1 MQRSTQHPR
10 RRAWLR
16 RLIVVAVLAA
26 AVGALLS
33 QTVFAQT
40 SYIIT
45 DGDRV
50 TVHRSY
56 SSDPYEVLTEAGIEL
71 EEEDTYETGYAD
83 GMNQITVRRMQMV
96 TVINRGAQSVIGTY
110 GETTGSLLARMGITP
125 GTGDTLSCSSE
136 TQTYDGM
143 TIELVHTETRIEEED
158 TTVPYPV
165 NYYEDPD
172 LEPDAEIV
180 LVAGQNGLT
189 HVKSE
194 VTYRNGKEVSRV
206 IVQET
211 VQTKPVTQLVIRGVD
226 RTIMEQP
233 ADPEPAEQAAPDA
246 SSGTASGSSS
256 SGSSSSGGSRYDG
269 SAETSGNVIM
279 TSSGESYTYVD
290 VMTCSATAYT
300 CEGYV
305 GHTYSGTLARV
316 GAIAVDPTVI
326 PLGTKMY
333 VVSNDGQY
341 VYGYCVAEDI
351 GGGIPNGRK
360 FKAAQTGG
368 PSGGCIPASLID
380 TPIDY
385 DNLIA
390 IGSMMGSGGLI
401 VMDEDTC
408 MVDLAKFFLEFTVD
422 ESCGK
427 CAPCR
432 IGTRRLLEILTK
444 ITDGKGELEDIDRL
458 EELAAY
464 IKSASLCG
472 LGQTAPN
479 PVLSTLRYFRD
490 EYIAHVTEKR
500 CPAGVCKHL
509 LSYSILEDKCRGCT
523 ACARICPAGAI
534 SGSVKQ
540 PHKIDTSKCLKCG
553 ACIEKCKFGAI
564 VKK

>member
-211 VQTKPVTQLVIRGVD
+211 VKTKPVTQLVIRGVD

-233 ADPEPAEQAAPDA
+233 ADPEPAEQAAPAA
-246 SSGTASGSSS
+246 SSGPASGSSS

-351 GGGIPNGRK
+351 GGGI
-360 FKAAQTGG
+360 
-368 PSGGCIPASLID
+368 
-380 TPIDY
+380 
-385 DNLIA
+385 
-390 IGSMMGSGGLI
+390 
-401 VMDEDTC
+401 
-408 MVDLAKFFLEFTVD
+408 
-422 ESCGK
+422 
-427 CAPCR
+427 
-432 IGTRRLLEILTK
+432 
-444 ITDGKGELEDIDRL
+444 KG
-458 EELAAY
+458 
-464 IKSASLCG
+464 
-472 LGQTAPN
+472 N
-479 PVLSTLRYFRD
+479 
-490 EYIAHVTEKR
+490 
-500 CPAGVCKHL
+500 
-509 LSYSILEDKCRGCT
+509 
-523 ACARICPAGAI
+523 
-534 SGSVKQ
+534 
-540 PHKIDTSKCLKCG
+540 KIDLYFDTYAECWD
-553 ACIEKCKFGAI
+553 FGVRMCTVYI
-564 VKK
+564 LG

>member
-45 DGDRV
+45 DGNRV

-158 TTVPYPV
+158 TVVPYPV

-194 VTYRNGKEVSRV
+194 VTYRNGKEVSSV

-233 ADPEPAEQAAPDA
+233 ADPEPAEQAAPAA

-351 GGGIPNGRK
+351 GGGI
-360 FKAAQTGG
+360 
-368 PSGGCIPASLID
+368 
-380 TPIDY
+380 
-385 DNLIA
+385 
-390 IGSMMGSGGLI
+390 
-401 VMDEDTC
+401 
-408 MVDLAKFFLEFTVD
+408 
-422 ESCGK
+422 
-427 CAPCR
+427 
-432 IGTRRLLEILTK
+432 
-444 ITDGKGELEDIDRL
+444 KG
-458 EELAAY
+458 
-464 IKSASLCG
+464 
-472 LGQTAPN
+472 N
-479 PVLSTLRYFRD
+479 
-490 EYIAHVTEKR
+490 
-500 CPAGVCKHL
+500 
-509 LSYSILEDKCRGCT
+509 
-523 ACARICPAGAI
+523 
-534 SGSVKQ
+534 
-540 PHKIDTSKCLKCG
+540 KIDLYFDTYAECWD
-553 ACIEKCKFGAI
+553 FGVRMCTVYI
-564 VKK
+564 LG

>member
-172 LEPDAEIV
+172 LEPGAEIV

-211 VQTKPVTQLVIRGVD
+211 VKTKPVTQLVIRGVD

-233 ADPEPAEQAAPDA
+233 ADPEPAEQAAPAA

-351 GGGIPNGRK
+351 GGGI
-360 FKAAQTGG
+360 
-368 PSGGCIPASLID
+368 
-380 TPIDY
+380 
-385 DNLIA
+385 
-390 IGSMMGSGGLI
+390 
-401 VMDEDTC
+401 
-408 MVDLAKFFLEFTVD
+408 
-422 ESCGK
+422 
-427 CAPCR
+427 
-432 IGTRRLLEILTK
+432 
-444 ITDGKGELEDIDRL
+444 KG
-458 EELAAY
+458 
-464 IKSASLCG
+464 
-472 LGQTAPN
+472 N
-479 PVLSTLRYFRD
+479 
-490 EYIAHVTEKR
+490 
-500 CPAGVCKHL
+500 
-509 LSYSILEDKCRGCT
+509 
-523 ACARICPAGAI
+523 
-534 SGSVKQ
+534 
-540 PHKIDTSKCLKCG
+540 KIDLYFDTYAECWD
-553 ACIEKCKFGAI
+553 FGVRMCTVYI
-564 VKK
+564 LG

>member
-33 QTVFAQT
+33 QT

-158 TTVPYPV
+158 TVVPYPV

-172 LEPDAEIV
+172 LEPGAEIV

-194 VTYRNGKEVSRV
+194 VTYRNGKEVSRTV
-206 IVQET
+206 VQET

-233 ADPEPAEQAAPDA
+233 ADPEPAEQAAPAA

-351 GGGIPNGRK
+351 GGGI
-360 FKAAQTGG
+360 
-368 PSGGCIPASLID
+368 
-380 TPIDY
+380 
-385 DNLIA
+385 
-390 IGSMMGSGGLI
+390 
-401 VMDEDTC
+401 
-408 MVDLAKFFLEFTVD
+408 
-422 ESCGK
+422 
-427 CAPCR
+427 
-432 IGTRRLLEILTK
+432 
-444 ITDGKGELEDIDRL
+444 KG
-458 EELAAY
+458 
-464 IKSASLCG
+464 
-472 LGQTAPN
+472 N
-479 PVLSTLRYFRD
+479 
-490 EYIAHVTEKR
+490 
-500 CPAGVCKHL
+500 
-509 LSYSILEDKCRGCT
+509 
-523 ACARICPAGAI
+523 
-534 SGSVKQ
+534 
-540 PHKIDTSKCLKCG
+540 KIDLYFDTYAECWD
-553 ACIEKCKFGAI
+553 FGVRMCTVYI
-564 VKK
+564 LG

>member
-110 GETTGSLLARMGITP
+110 GETTGSLLAHMGITP

-158 TTVPYPV
+158 TVVPYPV

-194 VTYRNGKEVSRV
+194 VTYRNGKEVSRTV
-206 IVQET
+206 VQET

-233 ADPEPAEQAAPDA
+233 ADPEPAEQAAPAA

-351 GGGIPNGRK
+351 GGGI
-360 FKAAQTGG
+360 
-368 PSGGCIPASLID
+368 
-380 TPIDY
+380 
-385 DNLIA
+385 
-390 IGSMMGSGGLI
+390 
-401 VMDEDTC
+401 
-408 MVDLAKFFLEFTVD
+408 
-422 ESCGK
+422 
-427 CAPCR
+427 
-432 IGTRRLLEILTK
+432 
-444 ITDGKGELEDIDRL
+444 KG
-458 EELAAY
+458 
-464 IKSASLCG
+464 
-472 LGQTAPN
+472 N
-479 PVLSTLRYFRD
+479 
-490 EYIAHVTEKR
+490 
-500 CPAGVCKHL
+500 
-509 LSYSILEDKCRGCT
+509 
-523 ACARICPAGAI
+523 
-534 SGSVKQ
+534 
-540 PHKIDTSKCLKCG
+540 KIDLYFDTYAECWD
-553 ACIEKCKFGAI
+553 FGVRMCTVYI
-564 VKK
+564 LG

>member
-1 MQRSTQHPR
+1 MQRSTQQPR

-110 GETTGSLLARMGITP
+110 GETAGSLLARMGITP

-172 LEPDAEIV
+172 LEPGAEIV

-211 VQTKPVTQLVIRGVD
+211 VKTKPVTQLVIRGVD

-233 ADPEPAEQAAPDA
+233 ADPEPAEQAAPAA

-351 GGGIPNGRK
+351 GGGI
-360 FKAAQTGG
+360 
-368 PSGGCIPASLID
+368 
-380 TPIDY
+380 
-385 DNLIA
+385 
-390 IGSMMGSGGLI
+390 
-401 VMDEDTC
+401 
-408 MVDLAKFFLEFTVD
+408 
-422 ESCGK
+422 
-427 CAPCR
+427 
-432 IGTRRLLEILTK
+432 
-444 ITDGKGELEDIDRL
+444 KG
-458 EELAAY
+458 
-464 IKSASLCG
+464 
-472 LGQTAPN
+472 N
-479 PVLSTLRYFRD
+479 
-490 EYIAHVTEKR
+490 
-500 CPAGVCKHL
+500 
-509 LSYSILEDKCRGCT
+509 
-523 ACARICPAGAI
+523 
-534 SGSVKQ
+534 
-540 PHKIDTSKCLKCG
+540 KIDLYFDTYAECWD
-553 ACIEKCKFGAI
+553 FGVRMCTVYI
-564 VKK
+564 LG

>member
-83 GMNQITVRRMQMV
+83 GKNQITVRRMQMV

-172 LEPDAEIV
+172 LEPGAEIV

-211 VQTKPVTQLVIRGVD
+211 VQTNPVTQLVIRGVD

-233 ADPEPAEQAAPDA
+233 ADPEPAEQAAPAA
-246 SSGTASGSSS
+246 SSGTASGSSSSGSSSSGGSS

-279 TSSGESYTYVD
+279 TSSGESYTYID

-351 GGGIPNGRK
+351 GGGI
-360 FKAAQTGG
+360 
-368 PSGGCIPASLID
+368 
-380 TPIDY
+380 
-385 DNLIA
+385 
-390 IGSMMGSGGLI
+390 
-401 VMDEDTC
+401 
-408 MVDLAKFFLEFTVD
+408 
-422 ESCGK
+422 
-427 CAPCR
+427 
-432 IGTRRLLEILTK
+432 
-444 ITDGKGELEDIDRL
+444 KG
-458 EELAAY
+458 
-464 IKSASLCG
+464 
-472 LGQTAPN
+472 N
-479 PVLSTLRYFRD
+479 
-490 EYIAHVTEKR
+490 
-500 CPAGVCKHL
+500 
-509 LSYSILEDKCRGCT
+509 
-523 ACARICPAGAI
+523 
-534 SGSVKQ
+534 
-540 PHKIDTSKCLKCG
+540 KIDLYFDTYAECWD
-553 ACIEKCKFGAI
+553 FGVRMCTVYI
-564 VKK
+564 LG

>member
-165 NYYEDPD
+165 NYYEDPE

-194 VTYRNGKEVSRV
+194 VTYRNGKEVSRTV
-206 IVQET
+206 VQET

-233 ADPEPAEQAAPDA
+233 ADPEPAEQAAPAA

-351 GGGIPNGRK
+351 GGGI
-360 FKAAQTGG
+360 
-368 PSGGCIPASLID
+368 
-380 TPIDY
+380 
-385 DNLIA
+385 
-390 IGSMMGSGGLI
+390 
-401 VMDEDTC
+401 
-408 MVDLAKFFLEFTVD
+408 
-422 ESCGK
+422 
-427 CAPCR
+427 
-432 IGTRRLLEILTK
+432 
-444 ITDGKGELEDIDRL
+444 KG
-458 EELAAY
+458 
-464 IKSASLCG
+464 
-472 LGQTAPN
+472 N
-479 PVLSTLRYFRD
+479 
-490 EYIAHVTEKR
+490 
-500 CPAGVCKHL
+500 
-509 LSYSILEDKCRGCT
+509 
-523 ACARICPAGAI
+523 
-534 SGSVKQ
+534 
-540 PHKIDTSKCLKCG
+540 KIDLYFDTYAECWD
-553 ACIEKCKFGAI
+553 FGVRMCTVYI
-564 VKK
+564 LG

>member
-143 TIELVHTETRIEEED
+143 TVELVHTETRIEEED
-158 TTVPYPV
+158 TVVPYPV

-172 LEPDAEIV
+172 LEPGAEIV

-194 VTYRNGKEVSRV
+194 VTYRNGKEVYRV

-233 ADPEPAEQAAPDA
+233 ADPEPAEQAAPAA

-351 GGGIPNGRK
+351 GGGI
-360 FKAAQTGG
+360 
-368 PSGGCIPASLID
+368 
-380 TPIDY
+380 
-385 DNLIA
+385 
-390 IGSMMGSGGLI
+390 
-401 VMDEDTC
+401 
-408 MVDLAKFFLEFTVD
+408 
-422 ESCGK
+422 
-427 CAPCR
+427 
-432 IGTRRLLEILTK
+432 
-444 ITDGKGELEDIDRL
+444 KG
-458 EELAAY
+458 
-464 IKSASLCG
+464 
-472 LGQTAPN
+472 N
-479 PVLSTLRYFRD
+479 
-490 EYIAHVTEKR
+490 
-500 CPAGVCKHL
+500 
-509 LSYSILEDKCRGCT
+509 
-523 ACARICPAGAI
+523 
-534 SGSVKQ
+534 
-540 PHKIDTSKCLKCG
+540 KIDLYFDTYAECWD
-553 ACIEKCKFGAI
+553 FGVRMCTVYI
-564 VKK
+564 LG

>member
-172 LEPDAEIV
+172 LEPGAEIV

-206 IVQET
+206 VVQET
-211 VQTKPVTQLVIRGVD
+211 VKTKPVTQLVIRGVD

-233 ADPEPAEQAAPDA
+233 ADPEPAEQAAPAA

-351 GGGIPNGRK
+351 GGGI
-360 FKAAQTGG
+360 
-368 PSGGCIPASLID
+368 
-380 TPIDY
+380 
-385 DNLIA
+385 
-390 IGSMMGSGGLI
+390 
-401 VMDEDTC
+401 
-408 MVDLAKFFLEFTVD
+408 
-422 ESCGK
+422 
-427 CAPCR
+427 
-432 IGTRRLLEILTK
+432 
-444 ITDGKGELEDIDRL
+444 KG
-458 EELAAY
+458 
-464 IKSASLCG
+464 
-472 LGQTAPN
+472 N
-479 PVLSTLRYFRD
+479 
-490 EYIAHVTEKR
+490 
-500 CPAGVCKHL
+500 
-509 LSYSILEDKCRGCT
+509 
-523 ACARICPAGAI
+523 
-534 SGSVKQ
+534 
-540 PHKIDTSKCLKCG
+540 KIDLYFDTYAECWD
-553 ACIEKCKFGAI
+553 FGVRMCTVYI
-564 VKK
+564 LG

>member
-71 EEEDTYETGYAD
+71 EEEEDTYETGYAD

-110 GETTGSLLARMGITP
+110 GETVGSLLARMGITP

-158 TTVPYPV
+158 TVVPYPV

-172 LEPDAEIV
+172 LEPGAEIV

-194 VTYRNGKEVSRV
+194 VTYRNGKEVSRTV
-206 IVQET
+206 VQET

-233 ADPEPAEQAAPDA
+233 ADPEPTEQAAPAA

-351 GGGIPNGRK
+351 GGGI
-360 FKAAQTGG
+360 
-368 PSGGCIPASLID
+368 
-380 TPIDY
+380 
-385 DNLIA
+385 
-390 IGSMMGSGGLI
+390 
-401 VMDEDTC
+401 
-408 MVDLAKFFLEFTVD
+408 
-422 ESCGK
+422 
-427 CAPCR
+427 
-432 IGTRRLLEILTK
+432 
-444 ITDGKGELEDIDRL
+444 KG
-458 EELAAY
+458 
-464 IKSASLCG
+464 
-472 LGQTAPN
+472 N
-479 PVLSTLRYFRD
+479 
-490 EYIAHVTEKR
+490 
-500 CPAGVCKHL
+500 
-509 LSYSILEDKCRGCT
+509 
-523 ACARICPAGAI
+523 
-534 SGSVKQ
+534 
-540 PHKIDTSKCLKCG
+540 KIDLYFDTYAECWD
-553 ACIEKCKFGAI
+553 FGVRMCTVYI
-564 VKK
+564 LG

>member
-211 VQTKPVTQLVIRGVD
+211 VKTKPVTQLVIRGVD

-233 ADPEPAEQAAPDA
+233 ADPEPTEQSV
-246 SSGTASGSSS
+246 SSGSTSSGGSSS
-256 SGSSSSGGSRYDG
+256 SGPSTSGGSRYDG

-351 GGGIPNGRK
+351 GGGI
-360 FKAAQTGG
+360 
-368 PSGGCIPASLID
+368 
-380 TPIDY
+380 
-385 DNLIA
+385 
-390 IGSMMGSGGLI
+390 
-401 VMDEDTC
+401 
-408 MVDLAKFFLEFTVD
+408 
-422 ESCGK
+422 
-427 CAPCR
+427 
-432 IGTRRLLEILTK
+432 
-444 ITDGKGELEDIDRL
+444 KG
-458 EELAAY
+458 
-464 IKSASLCG
+464 
-472 LGQTAPN
+472 N
-479 PVLSTLRYFRD
+479 
-490 EYIAHVTEKR
+490 
-500 CPAGVCKHL
+500 
-509 LSYSILEDKCRGCT
+509 
-523 ACARICPAGAI
+523 
-534 SGSVKQ
+534 
-540 PHKIDTSKCLKCG
+540 KIDLYFDTYAECWD
-553 ACIEKCKFGAI
+553 FGVRMCTVYI
-564 VKK
+564 LG

>member
-83 GMNQITVRRMQMV
+83 GMNQITVRRRQMD
-96 TVINRGAQSVIGTY
+96 TVINRGAQSVSGTY

-158 TTVPYPV
+158 TVVPYPV

-172 LEPDAEIV
+172 LEPGAEIV

-194 VTYRNGKEVSRV
+194 VTYRNGKEVSRTV
-206 IVQET
+206 VQET

-233 ADPEPAEQAAPDA
+233 ADPEPAEQAAPAA

-279 TSSGESYTYVD
+279 TSSGESYTYID

-351 GGGIPNGRK
+351 GGGI
-360 FKAAQTGG
+360 
-368 PSGGCIPASLID
+368 
-380 TPIDY
+380 
-385 DNLIA
+385 
-390 IGSMMGSGGLI
+390 
-401 VMDEDTC
+401 
-408 MVDLAKFFLEFTVD
+408 
-422 ESCGK
+422 
-427 CAPCR
+427 
-432 IGTRRLLEILTK
+432 
-444 ITDGKGELEDIDRL
+444 KG
-458 EELAAY
+458 
-464 IKSASLCG
+464 
-472 LGQTAPN
+472 N
-479 PVLSTLRYFRD
+479 
-490 EYIAHVTEKR
+490 
-500 CPAGVCKHL
+500 
-509 LSYSILEDKCRGCT
+509 
-523 ACARICPAGAI
+523 
-534 SGSVKQ
+534 
-540 PHKIDTSKCLKCG
+540 KIDLYFDTYAECWD
-553 ACIEKCKFGAI
+553 FGVRMCTVYI
-564 VKK
+564 LG

>member
-83 GMNQITVRRMQMV
+83 GMNQITVRHMQMV

-158 TTVPYPV
+158 TVVPYPV

-172 LEPDAEIV
+172 LEPGAEIV

-194 VTYRNGKEVSRV
+194 VTYRNGKEVSRTV
-206 IVQET
+206 VQET

-233 ADPEPAEQAAPDA
+233 ADPEPAEQAAPAA

-351 GGGIPNGRK
+351 GGGI
-360 FKAAQTGG
+360 
-368 PSGGCIPASLID
+368 
-380 TPIDY
+380 
-385 DNLIA
+385 
-390 IGSMMGSGGLI
+390 
-401 VMDEDTC
+401 
-408 MVDLAKFFLEFTVD
+408 
-422 ESCGK
+422 
-427 CAPCR
+427 
-432 IGTRRLLEILTK
+432 
-444 ITDGKGELEDIDRL
+444 KG
-458 EELAAY
+458 
-464 IKSASLCG
+464 
-472 LGQTAPN
+472 N
-479 PVLSTLRYFRD
+479 
-490 EYIAHVTEKR
+490 
-500 CPAGVCKHL
+500 
-509 LSYSILEDKCRGCT
+509 
-523 ACARICPAGAI
+523 
-534 SGSVKQ
+534 
-540 PHKIDTSKCLKCG
+540 KIDLYFDTYAECWD
-553 ACIEKCKFGAI
+553 FGVRMCTVYI
-564 VKK
+564 LG

>member
-110 GETTGSLLARMGITP
+110 GETAGSLLARMGITP

-172 LEPDAEIV
+172 LEPGAEIV

-211 VQTKPVTQLVIRGVD
+211 VKTKPVTQLVIRGVD

-233 ADPEPAEQAAPDA
+233 ADPEPAEQAAPAA
-246 SSGTASGSSS
+246 SSGTASGSPS

-351 GGGIPNGRK
+351 GGGI
-360 FKAAQTGG
+360 
-368 PSGGCIPASLID
+368 
-380 TPIDY
+380 
-385 DNLIA
+385 
-390 IGSMMGSGGLI
+390 
-401 VMDEDTC
+401 
-408 MVDLAKFFLEFTVD
+408 
-422 ESCGK
+422 
-427 CAPCR
+427 
-432 IGTRRLLEILTK
+432 
-444 ITDGKGELEDIDRL
+444 KG
-458 EELAAY
+458 
-464 IKSASLCG
+464 
-472 LGQTAPN
+472 N
-479 PVLSTLRYFRD
+479 
-490 EYIAHVTEKR
+490 
-500 CPAGVCKHL
+500 
-509 LSYSILEDKCRGCT
+509 
-523 ACARICPAGAI
+523 
-534 SGSVKQ
+534 
-540 PHKIDTSKCLKCG
+540 KIDLYFDTYAECWD
-553 ACIEKCKFGAI
+553 FGVRMCTVYI
-564 VKK
+564 LG

>member
-172 LEPDAEIV
+172 LEPGAEIV

-211 VQTKPVTQLVIRGVD
+211 VKTKPVTQLVIRGVD

-233 ADPEPAEQAAPDA
+233 ADPEPAEQAAPAA

-351 GGGIPNGRK
+351 GGGI
-360 FKAAQTGG
+360 
-368 PSGGCIPASLID
+368 
-380 TPIDY
+380 
-385 DNLIA
+385 
-390 IGSMMGSGGLI
+390 
-401 VMDEDTC
+401 
-408 MVDLAKFFLEFTVD
+408 
-422 ESCGK
+422 
-427 CAPCR
+427 
-432 IGTRRLLEILTK
+432 
-444 ITDGKGELEDIDRL
+444 KG
-458 EELAAY
+458 
-464 IKSASLCG
+464 
-472 LGQTAPN
+472 N
-479 PVLSTLRYFRD
+479 
-490 EYIAHVTEKR
+490 
-500 CPAGVCKHL
+500 
-509 LSYSILEDKCRGCT
+509 
-523 ACARICPAGAI
+523 
-534 SGSVKQ
+534 
-540 PHKIDTSKCLKCG
+540 KIDLYFDTYAECWD
-553 ACIEKCKFGAI
+553 FGVRMCTVYI
-564 VKK
+564 LGE

>member
-56 SSDPYEVLTEAGIEL
+56 SSDPYEMLTEAGIEL

-158 TTVPYPV
+158 TVVPYPV

-194 VTYRNGKEVSRV
+194 VTYCNGKEVSRV

-211 VQTKPVTQLVIRGVD
+211 VKTKPVTQLVIRGVD

-233 ADPEPAEQAAPDA
+233 ADPEPAEQAAPAA

-351 GGGIPNGRK
+351 GGGI
-360 FKAAQTGG
+360 
-368 PSGGCIPASLID
+368 
-380 TPIDY
+380 
-385 DNLIA
+385 
-390 IGSMMGSGGLI
+390 
-401 VMDEDTC
+401 
-408 MVDLAKFFLEFTVD
+408 
-422 ESCGK
+422 
-427 CAPCR
+427 
-432 IGTRRLLEILTK
+432 
-444 ITDGKGELEDIDRL
+444 KG
-458 EELAAY
+458 
-464 IKSASLCG
+464 
-472 LGQTAPN
+472 N
-479 PVLSTLRYFRD
+479 
-490 EYIAHVTEKR
+490 
-500 CPAGVCKHL
+500 
-509 LSYSILEDKCRGCT
+509 
-523 ACARICPAGAI
+523 
-534 SGSVKQ
+534 
-540 PHKIDTSKCLKCG
+540 KIDLYFDTYAECWD
-553 ACIEKCKFGAI
+553 FGVRMCTVYI
-564 VKK
+564 LG

>member
-110 GETTGSLLARMGITP
+110 GETVGSLLARMGITP

-158 TTVPYPV
+158 TVVPYPV

-194 VTYRNGKEVSRV
+194 VTYRNGKEVSRTV
-206 IVQET
+206 VQET

-233 ADPEPAEQAAPDA
+233 ADPEPTEQAAPAA

-269 SAETSGNVIM
+269 SAETDGNVIM

-351 GGGIPNGRK
+351 GGGI
-360 FKAAQTGG
+360 
-368 PSGGCIPASLID
+368 
-380 TPIDY
+380 
-385 DNLIA
+385 
-390 IGSMMGSGGLI
+390 
-401 VMDEDTC
+401 
-408 MVDLAKFFLEFTVD
+408 
-422 ESCGK
+422 
-427 CAPCR
+427 
-432 IGTRRLLEILTK
+432 
-444 ITDGKGELEDIDRL
+444 KG
-458 EELAAY
+458 
-464 IKSASLCG
+464 
-472 LGQTAPN
+472 N
-479 PVLSTLRYFRD
+479 
-490 EYIAHVTEKR
+490 
-500 CPAGVCKHL
+500 
-509 LSYSILEDKCRGCT
+509 
-523 ACARICPAGAI
+523 
-534 SGSVKQ
+534 
-540 PHKIDTSKCLKCG
+540 KIDLYFDTYAECWD
-553 ACIEKCKFGAI
+553 FGVRMCTVYI
-564 VKK
+564 LG

>member
-71 EEEDTYETGYAD
+71 EEDTYETGYAD

-172 LEPDAEIV
+172 LEPGAEIV

-206 IVQET
+206 IVQEM

-233 ADPEPAEQAAPDA
+233 ADPEPAEQAAPAA

-351 GGGIPNGRK
+351 GGGI
-360 FKAAQTGG
+360 
-368 PSGGCIPASLID
+368 
-380 TPIDY
+380 
-385 DNLIA
+385 
-390 IGSMMGSGGLI
+390 
-401 VMDEDTC
+401 
-408 MVDLAKFFLEFTVD
+408 
-422 ESCGK
+422 
-427 CAPCR
+427 
-432 IGTRRLLEILTK
+432 
-444 ITDGKGELEDIDRL
+444 KG
-458 EELAAY
+458 
-464 IKSASLCG
+464 
-472 LGQTAPN
+472 N
-479 PVLSTLRYFRD
+479 
-490 EYIAHVTEKR
+490 
-500 CPAGVCKHL
+500 
-509 LSYSILEDKCRGCT
+509 
-523 ACARICPAGAI
+523 
-534 SGSVKQ
+534 
-540 PHKIDTSKCLKCG
+540 KIDLYFDTYAECWD
-553 ACIEKCKFGAI
+553 FGVRMCTVYI
-564 VKK
+564 LG

>member
-143 TIELVHTETRIEEED
+143 TIELVHTETRIEED
-158 TTVPYPV
+158 TVVPYPV

-172 LEPDAEIV
+172 LEPGAEIV

-194 VTYRNGKEVSRV
+194 VTYRNGKEVSRTV
-206 IVQET
+206 VQET

-233 ADPEPAEQAAPDA
+233 ADPEPAEQAAPAA

-351 GGGIPNGRK
+351 GGGI
-360 FKAAQTGG
+360 
-368 PSGGCIPASLID
+368 
-380 TPIDY
+380 
-385 DNLIA
+385 
-390 IGSMMGSGGLI
+390 
-401 VMDEDTC
+401 
-408 MVDLAKFFLEFTVD
+408 
-422 ESCGK
+422 
-427 CAPCR
+427 
-432 IGTRRLLEILTK
+432 
-444 ITDGKGELEDIDRL
+444 KG
-458 EELAAY
+458 
-464 IKSASLCG
+464 
-472 LGQTAPN
+472 N
-479 PVLSTLRYFRD
+479 
-490 EYIAHVTEKR
+490 
-500 CPAGVCKHL
+500 
-509 LSYSILEDKCRGCT
+509 
-523 ACARICPAGAI
+523 
-534 SGSVKQ
+534 
-540 PHKIDTSKCLKCG
+540 KIDLYFDTYAECWD
-553 ACIEKCKFGAI
+553 FGVRMCTVYI
-564 VKK
+564 LG

>member
-158 TTVPYPV
+158 TVVPYPV

-206 IVQET
+206 IVQEM

-233 ADPEPAEQAAPDA
+233 ADPEPAEQAAPAA

-351 GGGIPNGRK
+351 GGGI
-360 FKAAQTGG
+360 
-368 PSGGCIPASLID
+368 
-380 TPIDY
+380 
-385 DNLIA
+385 
-390 IGSMMGSGGLI
+390 
-401 VMDEDTC
+401 
-408 MVDLAKFFLEFTVD
+408 
-422 ESCGK
+422 
-427 CAPCR
+427 
-432 IGTRRLLEILTK
+432 
-444 ITDGKGELEDIDRL
+444 KG
-458 EELAAY
+458 
-464 IKSASLCG
+464 
-472 LGQTAPN
+472 N
-479 PVLSTLRYFRD
+479 
-490 EYIAHVTEKR
+490 
-500 CPAGVCKHL
+500 
-509 LSYSILEDKCRGCT
+509 
-523 ACARICPAGAI
+523 
-534 SGSVKQ
+534 
-540 PHKIDTSKCLKCG
+540 KIDLYFDTYAECWD
-553 ACIEKCKFGAI
+553 FGVRMCTVYI
-564 VKK
+564 LG

>member
-158 TTVPYPV
+158 TVVPYPV

-211 VQTKPVTQLVIRGVD
+211 VKTKPVTQLVIRGVD

-233 ADPEPAEQAAPDA
+233 ADPEPTEQSV
-246 SSGTASGSSS
+246 SSGSTSSGGSSS

-351 GGGIPNGRK
+351 GGGI
-360 FKAAQTGG
+360 
-368 PSGGCIPASLID
+368 
-380 TPIDY
+380 
-385 DNLIA
+385 
-390 IGSMMGSGGLI
+390 
-401 VMDEDTC
+401 
-408 MVDLAKFFLEFTVD
+408 
-422 ESCGK
+422 
-427 CAPCR
+427 
-432 IGTRRLLEILTK
+432 
-444 ITDGKGELEDIDRL
+444 KG
-458 EELAAY
+458 
-464 IKSASLCG
+464 
-472 LGQTAPN
+472 N
-479 PVLSTLRYFRD
+479 
-490 EYIAHVTEKR
+490 
-500 CPAGVCKHL
+500 
-509 LSYSILEDKCRGCT
+509 
-523 ACARICPAGAI
+523 
-534 SGSVKQ
+534 
-540 PHKIDTSKCLKCG
+540 KIDLYFDTYAECWD
-553 ACIEKCKFGAI
+553 FGVRMCTVYI
-564 VKK
+564 LG

>member
-110 GETTGSLLARMGITP
+110 GETVGSLLARMGITP
-125 GTGDTLSCSSE
+125 GAGDTLSCSSE
-136 TQTYDGM
+136 TQTHDGM

-211 VQTKPVTQLVIRGVD
+211 VKTKPVTQLVIRGVD

-233 ADPEPAEQAAPDA
+233 ADPEPAEQAAPAA

-351 GGGIPNGRK
+351 GGGI
-360 FKAAQTGG
+360 
-368 PSGGCIPASLID
+368 
-380 TPIDY
+380 
-385 DNLIA
+385 
-390 IGSMMGSGGLI
+390 
-401 VMDEDTC
+401 
-408 MVDLAKFFLEFTVD
+408 
-422 ESCGK
+422 
-427 CAPCR
+427 
-432 IGTRRLLEILTK
+432 
-444 ITDGKGELEDIDRL
+444 KG
-458 EELAAY
+458 
-464 IKSASLCG
+464 
-472 LGQTAPN
+472 N
-479 PVLSTLRYFRD
+479 
-490 EYIAHVTEKR
+490 
-500 CPAGVCKHL
+500 
-509 LSYSILEDKCRGCT
+509 
-523 ACARICPAGAI
+523 
-534 SGSVKQ
+534 
-540 PHKIDTSKCLKCG
+540 KIDLYFDTYAECWD
-553 ACIEKCKFGAI
+553 FGVRMCTVYI
-564 VKK
+564 LG

>member
-16 RLIVVAVLAA
+16 RLIVIAVLAA

-50 TVHRSY
+50 TAHRSY

-194 VTYRNGKEVSRV
+194 VTYRNGKEVSRTV
-206 IVQET
+206 VQET

-233 ADPEPAEQAAPDA
+233 ADPEPAEQAAPAA

-269 SAETSGNVIM
+269 SAETDGNVIM

-351 GGGIPNGRK
+351 GGGI
-360 FKAAQTGG
+360 
-368 PSGGCIPASLID
+368 
-380 TPIDY
+380 
-385 DNLIA
+385 
-390 IGSMMGSGGLI
+390 
-401 VMDEDTC
+401 
-408 MVDLAKFFLEFTVD
+408 
-422 ESCGK
+422 
-427 CAPCR
+427 
-432 IGTRRLLEILTK
+432 
-444 ITDGKGELEDIDRL
+444 KG
-458 EELAAY
+458 
-464 IKSASLCG
+464 
-472 LGQTAPN
+472 N
-479 PVLSTLRYFRD
+479 
-490 EYIAHVTEKR
+490 
-500 CPAGVCKHL
+500 
-509 LSYSILEDKCRGCT
+509 
-523 ACARICPAGAI
+523 
-534 SGSVKQ
+534 
-540 PHKIDTSKCLKCG
+540 KIDLYFDTYAECWD
-553 ACIEKCKFGAI
+553 FGVRMCTVYI
-564 VKK
+564 LG

>member
-158 TTVPYPV
+158 TVVPYPV

-172 LEPDAEIV
+172 LEPGAEIV

-206 IVQET
+206 VVQET
-211 VQTKPVTQLVIRGVD
+211 VKMKPVTQLVIRGVD

-233 ADPEPAEQAAPDA
+233 ADPEPAEQAAPAA

-351 GGGIPNGRK
+351 GGGI
-360 FKAAQTGG
+360 
-368 PSGGCIPASLID
+368 
-380 TPIDY
+380 
-385 DNLIA
+385 
-390 IGSMMGSGGLI
+390 
-401 VMDEDTC
+401 
-408 MVDLAKFFLEFTVD
+408 
-422 ESCGK
+422 
-427 CAPCR
+427 
-432 IGTRRLLEILTK
+432 
-444 ITDGKGELEDIDRL
+444 KG
-458 EELAAY
+458 
-464 IKSASLCG
+464 
-472 LGQTAPN
+472 N
-479 PVLSTLRYFRD
+479 
-490 EYIAHVTEKR
+490 
-500 CPAGVCKHL
+500 
-509 LSYSILEDKCRGCT
+509 
-523 ACARICPAGAI
+523 
-534 SGSVKQ
+534 
-540 PHKIDTSKCLKCG
+540 KIDLYFDTYAECWD
-553 ACIEKCKFGAI
+553 FGVRMCTVYI
-564 VKK
+564 LG

>member
-110 GETTGSLLARMGITP
+110 GETVGSLLTRMGITP

-158 TTVPYPV
+158 TVVPYPV

-194 VTYRNGKEVSRV
+194 VTYRNGKEVSRTV
-206 IVQET
+206 VQET

-233 ADPEPAEQAAPDA
+233 ADPEPAEQAAPAA

-279 TSSGESYTYVD
+279 TSSGESYTYID

-305 GHTYSGTLARV
+305 AHTYSGTLARV

-351 GGGIPNGRK
+351 GGGI
-360 FKAAQTGG
+360 
-368 PSGGCIPASLID
+368 
-380 TPIDY
+380 
-385 DNLIA
+385 
-390 IGSMMGSGGLI
+390 
-401 VMDEDTC
+401 
-408 MVDLAKFFLEFTVD
+408 
-422 ESCGK
+422 
-427 CAPCR
+427 
-432 IGTRRLLEILTK
+432 
-444 ITDGKGELEDIDRL
+444 KG
-458 EELAAY
+458 
-464 IKSASLCG
+464 
-472 LGQTAPN
+472 N
-479 PVLSTLRYFRD
+479 
-490 EYIAHVTEKR
+490 
-500 CPAGVCKHL
+500 
-509 LSYSILEDKCRGCT
+509 
-523 ACARICPAGAI
+523 
-534 SGSVKQ
+534 
-540 PHKIDTSKCLKCG
+540 KIDLYFDTYAECWD
-553 ACIEKCKFGAI
+553 FGVRMCTVYI
-564 VKK
+564 LG

>member
-158 TTVPYPV
+158 TVVPYPV

-172 LEPDAEIV
+172 LEPGAEIV

-194 VTYRNGKEVSRV
+194 VTYRNGKEVSRTV
-206 IVQET
+206 VQET

-233 ADPEPAEQAAPDA
+233 ADPEPAEQAAPAA
-246 SSGTASGSSS
+246 SSGAASGSSS

-269 SAETSGNVIM
+269 SAETDGNVIM

-305 GHTYSGTLARV
+305 GNTYSGTLARV

-351 GGGIPNGRK
+351 GGGI
-360 FKAAQTGG
+360 
-368 PSGGCIPASLID
+368 
-380 TPIDY
+380 
-385 DNLIA
+385 
-390 IGSMMGSGGLI
+390 
-401 VMDEDTC
+401 
-408 MVDLAKFFLEFTVD
+408 
-422 ESCGK
+422 
-427 CAPCR
+427 
-432 IGTRRLLEILTK
+432 
-444 ITDGKGELEDIDRL
+444 KG
-458 EELAAY
+458 
-464 IKSASLCG
+464 
-472 LGQTAPN
+472 N
-479 PVLSTLRYFRD
+479 
-490 EYIAHVTEKR
+490 
-500 CPAGVCKHL
+500 
-509 LSYSILEDKCRGCT
+509 
-523 ACARICPAGAI
+523 
-534 SGSVKQ
+534 
-540 PHKIDTSKCLKCG
+540 KIDLYFDTYAECWD
-553 ACIEKCKFGAI
+553 FGVRMCTVYI
-564 VKK
+564 LG

>member
-158 TTVPYPV
+158 TVVPYPV

-194 VTYRNGKEVSRV
+194 VTYCNGKEVSRV

-211 VQTKPVTQLVIRGVD
+211 VKTKPVTQLVIRGVD

-233 ADPEPAEQAAPDA
+233 ADPEPAEQAAPAA

-351 GGGIPNGRK
+351 GGGI
-360 FKAAQTGG
+360 
-368 PSGGCIPASLID
+368 
-380 TPIDY
+380 
-385 DNLIA
+385 
-390 IGSMMGSGGLI
+390 
-401 VMDEDTC
+401 
-408 MVDLAKFFLEFTVD
+408 
-422 ESCGK
+422 
-427 CAPCR
+427 
-432 IGTRRLLEILTK
+432 
-444 ITDGKGELEDIDRL
+444 KG
-458 EELAAY
+458 
-464 IKSASLCG
+464 
-472 LGQTAPN
+472 N
-479 PVLSTLRYFRD
+479 
-490 EYIAHVTEKR
+490 
-500 CPAGVCKHL
+500 
-509 LSYSILEDKCRGCT
+509 
-523 ACARICPAGAI
+523 
-534 SGSVKQ
+534 
-540 PHKIDTSKCLKCG
+540 KIDLYFDTYAECWD
-553 ACIEKCKFGAI
+553 FGVRMCTVYI
-564 VKK
+564 LG

>member
-233 ADPEPAEQAAPDA
+233 ADPEPTEQSV
-246 SSGTASGSSS
+246 SSGSTSSGGSSS
-256 SGSSSSGGSRYDG
+256 SGPSTSGGSRYDG

-351 GGGIPNGRK
+351 GGGIKDGKK
-360 FKAAQTGG
+360 FKAVQIGG
-368 PSGGCIPASLID
+368 PSGGCLTEEHLDLPL
-380 TPIDY
+380 DY
-385 DNLIA
+385 DSLKHVGA
-390 IGSMMGSGGLI
+390 IMGSGGLV

-408 MVDLAKFFLEFTVD
+408 MAEVARFFMKFTQK

-427 CAPCR
+427 CIPCR
-432 IGTRRLLEILTK
+432 EGTKRMLEALERIVGNEGSEEDIELLEDLSDTISHT
-444 ITDGKGELEDIDRL
+444 
-458 EELAAY
+458 A
-464 IKSASLCG
+464 LCG
-472 LGQTAPN
+472 LGQSACK
-479 PVLSTLRYFRD
+479 PVQSTLRYFRED
-490 EYIAHVTEKR
+490 YERHVRDKFCPLCSGKPKVLQIDPEKCKGCSLCARNCPVEAITGEIKKPFVIDTEKCIR
-500 CPAGVCKHL
+500 CN
-509 LSYSILEDKCRGCT
+509 
-523 ACARICPAGAI
+523 AC
-534 SGSVKQ
+534 VKN
-540 PHKIDTSKCLKCG
+540 
-553 ACIEKCKFGAI
+553 CKFGAI
-564 VKK
+564 REV

>member
-172 LEPDAEIV
+172 LEPGAEIV

-233 ADPEPAEQAAPDA
+233 ADPEPAEQAAPAA
-246 SSGTASGSSS
+246 SSGAASGSSS

-269 SAETSGNVIM
+269 SAETDGNVIM
-279 TSSGESYTYVD
+279 TSSGETPARA
-290 VMTCSATAYT
+290 MSAT
-300 CEGYV
+300 
-305 GHTYSGTLARV
+305 
-316 GAIAVDPTVI
+316 P
-326 PLGTKMY
+326 
-333 VVSNDGQY
+333 
-341 VYGYCVAEDI
+341 
-351 GGGIPNGRK
+351 
-360 FKAAQTGG
+360 
-368 PSGGCIPASLID
+368 IPARWPAWAPSRSTRPSSRSARRCMSFQTTASMSMATAWPRTSAAASRAIRSTCIL
-380 TPIDY
+380 TPMPS
-385 DNLIA
+385 A
-390 IGSMMGSGGLI
+390 GTSA
-401 VMDEDTC
+401 C
-408 MVDLAKFFLEFTVD
+408 A
-422 ESCGK
+422 
-427 CAPCR
+427 CAP
-432 IGTRRLLEILTK
+432 
-444 ITDGKGELEDIDRL
+444 
-458 EELAAY
+458 
-464 IKSASLCG
+464 
-472 LGQTAPN
+472 
-479 PVLSTLRYFRD
+479 
-490 EYIAHVTEKR
+490 
-500 CPAGVCKHL
+500 
-509 LSYSILEDKCRGCT
+509 SISWAE
-523 ACARICPAGAI
+523 
-534 SGSVKQ
+534 
-540 PHKIDTSKCLKCG
+540 
-553 ACIEKCKFGAI
+553 
-564 VKK
+564 

>member
-16 RLIVVAVLAA
+16 RLIVIAVLAA

-83 GMNQITVRRMQMV
+83 GLNQITVRRMQMV

-172 LEPDAEIV
+172 LEPGAEIV

-211 VQTKPVTQLVIRGVD
+211 VKTKPVTQLVIRGVD

-233 ADPEPAEQAAPDA
+233 ADPEPAEQAAPAA

-351 GGGIPNGRK
+351 GGGI
-360 FKAAQTGG
+360 
-368 PSGGCIPASLID
+368 
-380 TPIDY
+380 
-385 DNLIA
+385 
-390 IGSMMGSGGLI
+390 
-401 VMDEDTC
+401 
-408 MVDLAKFFLEFTVD
+408 
-422 ESCGK
+422 
-427 CAPCR
+427 
-432 IGTRRLLEILTK
+432 
-444 ITDGKGELEDIDRL
+444 KG
-458 EELAAY
+458 
-464 IKSASLCG
+464 
-472 LGQTAPN
+472 N
-479 PVLSTLRYFRD
+479 
-490 EYIAHVTEKR
+490 
-500 CPAGVCKHL
+500 
-509 LSYSILEDKCRGCT
+509 
-523 ACARICPAGAI
+523 
-534 SGSVKQ
+534 
-540 PHKIDTSKCLKCG
+540 KIDLYFDTYAECWD
-553 ACIEKCKFGAI
+553 FGVRMCTVYI
-564 VKK
+564 LG

>member
-158 TTVPYPV
+158 TVVPYPV

-172 LEPDAEIV
+172 LEPGAEIV
-180 LVAGQNGLT
+180 LVTGQNGLT

-194 VTYRNGKEVSRV
+194 VTYRNGKEVSRTV
-206 IVQET
+206 VQEM
-211 VQTKPVTQLVIRGVD
+211 VKTKPVTQLVIRGVD

-233 ADPEPAEQAAPDA
+233 ADPEPAEQAAPAA

-256 SGSSSSGGSRYDG
+256 SGSSSSGGSRYDC

-279 TSSGESYTYVD
+279 TSSGESYTYID

-351 GGGIPNGRK
+351 GGGI
-360 FKAAQTGG
+360 
-368 PSGGCIPASLID
+368 
-380 TPIDY
+380 
-385 DNLIA
+385 
-390 IGSMMGSGGLI
+390 
-401 VMDEDTC
+401 
-408 MVDLAKFFLEFTVD
+408 
-422 ESCGK
+422 
-427 CAPCR
+427 
-432 IGTRRLLEILTK
+432 
-444 ITDGKGELEDIDRL
+444 KG
-458 EELAAY
+458 
-464 IKSASLCG
+464 
-472 LGQTAPN
+472 N
-479 PVLSTLRYFRD
+479 
-490 EYIAHVTEKR
+490 
-500 CPAGVCKHL
+500 
-509 LSYSILEDKCRGCT
+509 
-523 ACARICPAGAI
+523 
-534 SGSVKQ
+534 
-540 PHKIDTSKCLKCG
+540 KIDLYFDTYAECWD
-553 ACIEKCKFGAI
+553 FGVRMCTVYI
-564 VKK
+564 LG

>member
-1 MQRSTQHPR
+1 
-10 RRAWLR
+10 
-16 RLIVVAVLAA
+16 
-26 AVGALLS
+26 
-33 QTVFAQT
+33 
-40 SYIIT
+40 
-45 DGDRV
+45 
-50 TVHRSY
+50 
-56 SSDPYEVLTEAGIEL
+56 
-71 EEEDTYETGYAD
+71 
-83 GMNQITVRRMQMV
+83 
-96 TVINRGAQSVIGTY
+96 
-110 GETTGSLLARMGITP
+110 
-125 GTGDTLSCSSE
+125 
-136 TQTYDGM
+136 M

-158 TTVPYPV
+158 TVVPYPV

-206 IVQET
+206 VVQET

-233 ADPEPAEQAAPDA
+233 ADPEPAEQAAPAA

-351 GGGIPNGRK
+351 GGGI
-360 FKAAQTGG
+360 
-368 PSGGCIPASLID
+368 
-380 TPIDY
+380 
-385 DNLIA
+385 
-390 IGSMMGSGGLI
+390 
-401 VMDEDTC
+401 
-408 MVDLAKFFLEFTVD
+408 
-422 ESCGK
+422 
-427 CAPCR
+427 
-432 IGTRRLLEILTK
+432 
-444 ITDGKGELEDIDRL
+444 KG
-458 EELAAY
+458 
-464 IKSASLCG
+464 
-472 LGQTAPN
+472 N
-479 PVLSTLRYFRD
+479 
-490 EYIAHVTEKR
+490 
-500 CPAGVCKHL
+500 
-509 LSYSILEDKCRGCT
+509 
-523 ACARICPAGAI
+523 
-534 SGSVKQ
+534 
-540 PHKIDTSKCLKCG
+540 KIDLYFDTYAECWD
-553 ACIEKCKFGAI
+553 FGVRMCTVYI
-564 VKK
+564 LG

>member
-165 NYYEDPD
+165 NYYEGPD
-172 LEPDAEIV
+172 LEPGAEIV

-206 IVQET
+206 IVQEM

-233 ADPEPAEQAAPDA
+233 ADPEPAEQAAPAA

-351 GGGIPNGRK
+351 GGGI
-360 FKAAQTGG
+360 
-368 PSGGCIPASLID
+368 
-380 TPIDY
+380 
-385 DNLIA
+385 
-390 IGSMMGSGGLI
+390 
-401 VMDEDTC
+401 
-408 MVDLAKFFLEFTVD
+408 
-422 ESCGK
+422 
-427 CAPCR
+427 
-432 IGTRRLLEILTK
+432 
-444 ITDGKGELEDIDRL
+444 KG
-458 EELAAY
+458 
-464 IKSASLCG
+464 
-472 LGQTAPN
+472 N
-479 PVLSTLRYFRD
+479 
-490 EYIAHVTEKR
+490 
-500 CPAGVCKHL
+500 
-509 LSYSILEDKCRGCT
+509 
-523 ACARICPAGAI
+523 
-534 SGSVKQ
+534 
-540 PHKIDTSKCLKCG
+540 KIDLYFDTYAECWD
-553 ACIEKCKFGAI
+553 FGVRMCTVYI
-564 VKK
+564 LG

>member
-143 TIELVHTETRIEEED
+143 TIELVHTETRIEED

-211 VQTKPVTQLVIRGVD
+211 VKTKPVTQLVIRGVD

-233 ADPEPAEQAAPDA
+233 ADPEPTEQSV
-246 SSGTASGSSS
+246 SSGSTSSGGSSS
-256 SGSSSSGGSRYDG
+256 SGPSTSGGSRYDG

-351 GGGIPNGRK
+351 GGGI
-360 FKAAQTGG
+360 
-368 PSGGCIPASLID
+368 
-380 TPIDY
+380 
-385 DNLIA
+385 
-390 IGSMMGSGGLI
+390 
-401 VMDEDTC
+401 
-408 MVDLAKFFLEFTVD
+408 
-422 ESCGK
+422 
-427 CAPCR
+427 
-432 IGTRRLLEILTK
+432 
-444 ITDGKGELEDIDRL
+444 KG
-458 EELAAY
+458 
-464 IKSASLCG
+464 
-472 LGQTAPN
+472 N
-479 PVLSTLRYFRD
+479 
-490 EYIAHVTEKR
+490 
-500 CPAGVCKHL
+500 
-509 LSYSILEDKCRGCT
+509 
-523 ACARICPAGAI
+523 
-534 SGSVKQ
+534 
-540 PHKIDTSKCLKCG
+540 KIDLYFDTYAECWD
-553 ACIEKCKFGAI
+553 FGVRMCTVYI
-564 VKK
+564 LG

>member
-158 TTVPYPV
+158 TVVPYPV

-233 ADPEPAEQAAPDA
+233 ADPEPAEQAAPA
-246 SSGTASGSSS
+246 AS

-351 GGGIPNGRK
+351 GGGI
-360 FKAAQTGG
+360 
-368 PSGGCIPASLID
+368 
-380 TPIDY
+380 
-385 DNLIA
+385 
-390 IGSMMGSGGLI
+390 
-401 VMDEDTC
+401 
-408 MVDLAKFFLEFTVD
+408 
-422 ESCGK
+422 
-427 CAPCR
+427 
-432 IGTRRLLEILTK
+432 
-444 ITDGKGELEDIDRL
+444 KG
-458 EELAAY
+458 
-464 IKSASLCG
+464 
-472 LGQTAPN
+472 N
-479 PVLSTLRYFRD
+479 
-490 EYIAHVTEKR
+490 
-500 CPAGVCKHL
+500 
-509 LSYSILEDKCRGCT
+509 
-523 ACARICPAGAI
+523 
-534 SGSVKQ
+534 
-540 PHKIDTSKCLKCG
+540 KIDLYFDTYAECWD
-553 ACIEKCKFGAI
+553 FGVRMCTVYI
-564 VKK
+564 LG

>member
-172 LEPDAEIV
+172 LEPGAEIV

-233 ADPEPAEQAAPDA
+233 ADPEPAEQAAPAA
-246 SSGTASGSSS
+246 SSGAASGSSS

-269 SAETSGNVIM
+269 SAETDGNVIM

-305 GHTYSGTLARV
+305 GNTYSGTLARV

-341 VYGYCVAEDI
+341 VYGYCVAEDT
-351 GGGIPNGRK
+351 GGGI
-360 FKAAQTGG
+360 
-368 PSGGCIPASLID
+368 
-380 TPIDY
+380 
-385 DNLIA
+385 
-390 IGSMMGSGGLI
+390 
-401 VMDEDTC
+401 
-408 MVDLAKFFLEFTVD
+408 
-422 ESCGK
+422 
-427 CAPCR
+427 
-432 IGTRRLLEILTK
+432 
-444 ITDGKGELEDIDRL
+444 KG
-458 EELAAY
+458 
-464 IKSASLCG
+464 
-472 LGQTAPN
+472 N
-479 PVLSTLRYFRD
+479 
-490 EYIAHVTEKR
+490 
-500 CPAGVCKHL
+500 
-509 LSYSILEDKCRGCT
+509 
-523 ACARICPAGAI
+523 
-534 SGSVKQ
+534 
-540 PHKIDTSKCLKCG
+540 KIDLYFDTYAECWD
-553 ACIEKCKFGAI
+553 FGVRMCTVYI
-564 VKK
+564 LG

>member
-158 TTVPYPV
+158 TVVPYPV

-172 LEPDAEIV
+172 LEPGAEIV

-194 VTYRNGKEVSRV
+194 VTYRNGKEVSRTV
-206 IVQET
+206 VQET

-233 ADPEPAEQAAPDA
+233 ADPEPAEQAAPAA

-290 VMTCSATAYT
+290 VMTCSATANT

-351 GGGIPNGRK
+351 GGGI
-360 FKAAQTGG
+360 
-368 PSGGCIPASLID
+368 
-380 TPIDY
+380 
-385 DNLIA
+385 
-390 IGSMMGSGGLI
+390 
-401 VMDEDTC
+401 
-408 MVDLAKFFLEFTVD
+408 
-422 ESCGK
+422 
-427 CAPCR
+427 
-432 IGTRRLLEILTK
+432 
-444 ITDGKGELEDIDRL
+444 KG
-458 EELAAY
+458 
-464 IKSASLCG
+464 
-472 LGQTAPN
+472 N
-479 PVLSTLRYFRD
+479 
-490 EYIAHVTEKR
+490 
-500 CPAGVCKHL
+500 
-509 LSYSILEDKCRGCT
+509 
-523 ACARICPAGAI
+523 
-534 SGSVKQ
+534 
-540 PHKIDTSKCLKCG
+540 KIDLYFDTYAECWD
-553 ACIEKCKFGAI
+553 FGVRMCTVYI
-564 VKK
+564 LGE